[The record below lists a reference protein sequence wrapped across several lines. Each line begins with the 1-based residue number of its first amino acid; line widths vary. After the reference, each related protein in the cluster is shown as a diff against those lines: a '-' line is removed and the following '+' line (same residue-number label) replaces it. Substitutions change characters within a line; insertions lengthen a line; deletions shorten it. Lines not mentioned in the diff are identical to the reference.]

1 MYKLFAL
8 LVFSVAVCAE
18 VTTDTAEPRNTITQ
32 TPKPKGFERT
42 MSDVV
47 AGLISRVVGEVMI
60 SKSDVAKKGG
70 SVHDRVDDAFLETG
84 TTLKH
89 MGRLVSKLG
98 GAIKVAGR
106 WLFQRY
112 GILAI
117 TTRFFFQGPKFGLGT
132 FKKTKAVQWVLNI
145 SALGNN
151 TLQARVAKLTAKTI
165 SAFSARGFSRKGHV
179 AFEKLGDIVGSAGDV
194 LEDLA
199 QRLAGDSLLPAGK
212 LTQSDIEFVSA
223 VNQIIK
229 DTK

>member
-1 MYKLFAL
+1 MYKLIVL

-18 VTTDTAEPRNTITQ
+18 VTTDAAEPSNTTIQ
-32 TPKPKGFERT
+32 TLKPKGFERT

-47 AGLISRVVGEVMI
+47 ASLVSRVIGEVMI

-70 SVHDRVDDAFLETG
+70 SVHDRVDDAFSETG

-89 MGRLVSKLG
+89 MGRLVSKVG

-112 GILAI
+112 GILGP
-117 TTRFFFQGPKFGLGT
+117 RFGIGT
-132 FKKTKAVQWVLNI
+132 FKKAKAVQWVLNI
-145 SALGNN
+145 STLGNN

-194 LEDLA
+194 LEDVA
-199 QRLAGDSLLPAGK
+199 QRLAGDSLLPATK
-212 LTQSDIEFVSA
+212 LTQSDIDFVSA